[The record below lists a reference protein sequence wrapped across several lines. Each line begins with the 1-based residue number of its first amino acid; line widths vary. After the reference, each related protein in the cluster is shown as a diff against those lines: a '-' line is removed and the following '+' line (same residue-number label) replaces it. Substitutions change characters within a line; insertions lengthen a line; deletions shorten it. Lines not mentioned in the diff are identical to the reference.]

1 MLFDLF
7 MKRLIKHGTLHVRL
21 PQGELRSYG
30 TGQGPVAG
38 FAVRSRAALHRL
50 GPGCVSVTYSWSTQG
65 STW

>member
-1 MLFDLF
+1 MRLLAHRQGKRTVLFDLF

-38 FAVRSRAALHRL
+38 FAVRSRAALA
-50 GPGCVSVTYSWSTQG
+50 
-65 STW
+65 